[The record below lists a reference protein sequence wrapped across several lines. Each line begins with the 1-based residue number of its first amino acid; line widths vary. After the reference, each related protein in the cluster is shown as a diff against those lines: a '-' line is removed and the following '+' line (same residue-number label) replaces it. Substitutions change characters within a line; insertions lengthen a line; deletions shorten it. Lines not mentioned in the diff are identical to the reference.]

1 MSATPEAPEK
11 SGFQLRDLGKMF
23 GGAQGTG
30 RQVGI
35 LAALVAIIIIF
46 QIFTGGLTLN
56 PTNLINLVNQNAY
69 VLILAIG
76 MVMVIIAGHIDL
88 SVGSVAAFVGIVVAT
103 AMVSWHF
110 PPALAFVLGIAVGAV
125 IGAWQGW
132 WVAYVGVPAFIVT
145 LAGMLIFRGA
155 NQFFGNSNTLTVP
168 DSFNFIGQGSIP
180 DFGPNLNYSN
190 GTLIL
195 GVLVIVALVWQE
207 FRQRRTRTLMG
218 AEPTPLWVSIV
229 KVLVLVLVAGGAT
242 LLFASGRIGTS
253 YPISGIILG
262 VLVLIYSFITR
273 NTTFGRHIYA
283 VGGNWHAA
291 ELSGVKIKRINFFV
305 MMNMSVLA
313 SVAGMIGV
321 ARAGASG
328 PGDGTGWELDA
339 IAAVFIGGAAVAG
352 GIGTVVGS
360 IVGGLV
366 IAILNNGLQLL
377 GVSNDRVQI
386 IKGLVLLLA
395 VGIDVYSKRQGRPS
409 LIGMFLRGPRSSSG
423 GDAPPSTPINRPSV
437 APTGASAEESSRPQ
451 STTPNA

>member
-1 MSATPEAPEK
+1 MSAPAVEKKK
-11 SGFQLRDLGKMF
+11 SGGIRDLGKMF
-23 GGAQGTG
+23 GTGSGG

-35 LAALVAIIIIF
+35 LGALIVIIIF
-46 QIFTGGLTLN
+46 FQWQTKGLTLDS
-56 PTNLINLVNQNAY
+56 TNLINLVNQNAY

-88 SVGSVAAFVGIVVAT
+88 SVGSIAAFVGIIVAT
-103 AMVSWHF
+103 SMSSWGF
-110 PPALAFVLGIAVGAV
+110 PPLAAILLGLVLGVI

-155 NQFFGNSNTLTVP
+155 NQFFGNSTTVP
-168 DSFNFIGQGSIP
+168 VPSSYNYIGSGYLADFGP
-180 DFGPNLNYSN
+180 DFGYSN

-195 GVLVIVALVWQE
+195 GLLVIVALIFQE
-207 FRQRRTRTLMG
+207 VRSRRTQTIMG
-218 AEPTPLWVSIV
+218 ADKAPLWVSIL
-229 KVLVLVLVAGGAT
+229 KIAILVAVVVFAT
-242 LLFASGRIGTS
+242 LRFGSGRIGTS
-253 YPISGIILG
+253 FPISGIILG
-262 VLVLIYSFITR
+262 VLVLIYAFVTR

-291 ELSGVKIKRINFFV
+291 ELSGVKIKRINFLV

-328 PGDGTGWELDA
+328 PGDGVGWELDA

-352 GIGTVVGS
+352 GIGTIVGS
-360 IVGGLV
+360 IIGGLV
-366 IAILNNGLQLL
+366 IAVLNNGLQLL
-377 GVSNDRVQI
+377 GVGIDRVQI
-386 IKGLVLLLA
+386 IKGLVLLIA
-395 VGIDVYSKRQGRPS
+395 VGVDVYSKKQGRPS
-409 LIGMFLRGPRSSSG
+409 LIGMMTRNRTPTDTVGPQATSVI
-423 GDAPPSTPINRPSV
+423 DRPGIT
-437 APTGASAEESSRPQ
+437 PTGESAEASSRPG

>member
-1 MSATPEAPEK
+1 MSAAPETPRK
-11 SGFQLRDLGKMF
+11 SAFRFRDLGKMF
-23 GGAQGTG
+23 GGSTGTG

-35 LAALVAIIIIF
+35 LGALVVIVILFEIL
-46 QIFTGGLTLN
+46 TGGLTLD
-56 PTNLINLVNQNAY
+56 PINLINLVNQNAY

-88 SVGSVAAFVGIVVAT
+88 SVGSSAAFVGIVVAT

-110 PPALAFVLGIAVGAV
+110 PPALAFLLGLLVGGA

-155 NQFFGNSNTLTVP
+155 NQFFGNSNTVTVP
-168 DSFNFIGQGSIP
+168 GSFTVIGGGSIP
-180 DFGPNLNYSN
+180 DFGPDFGYSN

-195 GVLVIVALVWQE
+195 GLIAIVALVWNE
-207 FRQRRTRTLMG
+207 FRQRRIQTQMG
-218 AEPTPLWVSIV
+218 ADKAPIWVSMV
-229 KVLVLVLVAGGAT
+229 KLVILVAVTGGAT
-242 LLFASGRIGTS
+242 YLFATGRVGTS
-253 YPISGIILG
+253 FPISGIIVG
-262 VLVLIYSFITR
+262 VLVLIYSFVTR
-273 NTTFGRHIYA
+273 NTTIGRHIYA

-291 ELSGVKIKRINFFV
+291 ELSGVKIKRVNFFV

-313 SVAGMIGV
+313 SIAGMVGV

-352 GIGTVVGS
+352 GIGTIVGS
-360 IVGGLV
+360 IIGALV
-366 IAILNNGLQLL
+366 IAVLNNGLQLL

-386 IKGLVLLLA
+386 IKGLVLLIA

-409 LIGMFLRGPRSSSG
+409 LIGRFGRRKPTDGVPAT
-423 GDAPPSTPINRPSV
+423 APIDRPSV
-437 APTGASAEESSRPQ
+437 APTDSAEDSSRPQ